1 MVVNGKSATAFGI
14 VLGLVFAAL
23 LATGQAG
30 CAGAS
35 SSIRDKPAVSTQ
47 RVKSAK
53 LPSFRATRPIA
64 PSTYSVPRHALRLSS
79 SRGVRAT
86 ESSILPKAASCRRR
100 CL

>member
-64 PSTYSVPRHALRLSS
+64 PSTYSVPRRALRLSS
-79 SRGVRAT
+79 SRQPW
-86 ESSILPKAASCRRR
+86 SSRSC
-100 CL
+100 LMVA